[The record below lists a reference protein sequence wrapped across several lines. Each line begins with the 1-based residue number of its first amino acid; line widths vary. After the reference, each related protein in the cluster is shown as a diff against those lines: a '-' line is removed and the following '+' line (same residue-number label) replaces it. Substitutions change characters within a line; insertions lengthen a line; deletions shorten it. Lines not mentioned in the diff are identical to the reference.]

1 MEASCGISARKP
13 DKPEVVYAGHLD
25 SSHFALNSTL
35 VISLKKFYATNR
47 YEQLY
52 W

>member
-1 MEASCGISARKP
+1 MDFSARKP
-13 DKPEVVYAGHLD
+13 DDPEVVYAEHLD

-35 VISLKKFYATNR
+35 VTSLKKFYATSR
-47 YEQLY
+47 YKQLY